1 MVHKV
6 TVKLQR
12 FKGAGSVL
20 AFRLSP
26 IGSQTLGLLS
36 LFVAWWREQILST
49 KSKLWFLK
57 QDDGRNP

>member
-36 LFVAWWREQILST
+36 LFVA
-49 KSKLWFLK
+49 
-57 QDDGRNP
+57 